1 VAHFHIDMAGRAPR
15 FMPEG
20 NPRQRK
26 LMDFRRSA
34 PSGRGRKYR
43 VPGRRLQRD
52 SRALKR
58 ELARELR
65 YELRRVA
72 RMATAGI
79 EVEPDTRALCPA
91 FAREIV

>member
-1 VAHFHIDMAGRAPR
+1 MAYFHIDMAGRARRIALEGSPR
-15 FMPEG
+15 E
-20 NPRQRK
+20 RK
-26 LMDFRRSA
+26 LRDFRSWR
-34 PSGRGRKYR
+34 PSGRDRKYR

-58 ELARELR
+58 ELPRELR

-79 EVEPDTRALCPA
+79 EVEPDTRALRPV
-91 FAREIV
+91 FAWEIV